1 MCQTLNILNVDV
13 YLYHE
18 KPLNLRGEM
27 GNGPLRD
34 RTRMGQGLRLPYGRR
49 ITILTLRVLIVIRK
63 PCFRRS
69 MVNENTH
76 SPPAGTVPVHAE
88 RVSLGAPDSPPNG
101 ILHPLGSSVIKGGY
115 YM

>member
-34 RTRMGQGLRLPYGRR
+34 RTLEGSRFTSPSRETDHDLDPVGLDRDLETVFPVFDDDREDRLTSCRDG
-49 ITILTLRVLIVIRK
+49 
-63 PCFRRS
+63 S
-69 MVNENTH
+69 
-76 SPPAGTVPVHAE
+76 
-88 RVSLGAPDSPPNG
+88 GAR
-101 ILHPLGSSVIKGGY
+101 
-115 YM
+115 

>member
-49 ITILTLRVLIVIRK
+49 ITILTLVGLDRDLETVFPAFDGDRK
-63 PCFRRS
+63 DRPTSCRDGS
-69 MVNENTH
+69 
-76 SPPAGTVPVHAE
+76 
-88 RVSLGAPDSPPNG
+88 GAR
-101 ILHPLGSSVIKGGY
+101 
-115 YM
+115 